1 MQIDLNLIR
10 EILKELYTVSSSEEA
25 TYLSETFAL
34 SPPSLEGYKNE
45 SNLILDHID
54 LLELCGLLRRTN
66 QIKMRNHPDPVTIE
80 PTSETRKWA
89 YAALDDDKWA
99 ETSPELKKMLD
110 ACQSQSN
117 A

>member
-1 MQIDLNLIR
+1 MQIDLNLVR
-10 EILKELYTVSSSEEA
+10 EILKKLYTVSSSEDA

-54 LLELCGLLRRTN
+54 LLESCDLLKRTN

-80 PTSETRKWA
+80 PTPETRKWA
-89 YAALDDDKWA
+89 YAAIDDNKWA
-99 ETSPELKKMLD
+99 ELSPELEKNLN
-110 ACQSQSN
+110 ACQSEN
-117 A
+117 NI